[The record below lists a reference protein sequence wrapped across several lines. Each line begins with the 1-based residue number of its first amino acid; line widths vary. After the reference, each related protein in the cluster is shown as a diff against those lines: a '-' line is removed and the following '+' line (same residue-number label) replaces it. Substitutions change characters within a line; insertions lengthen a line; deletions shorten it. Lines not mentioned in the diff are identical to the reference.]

1 MTSQAQNTYTQP
13 LPLPPPPPSLS
24 VSSQQLQPP
33 QLQQQPP
40 SSQGATDPLSDS
52 LVDGLPSYFTL
63 NYAQQAALF
72 LANAAAAAAA
82 SASATSV
89 SAYTSPDVISSARA
103 NVAIQKTHTNHM
115 TVGSSSN
122 SQDSFLNNNRCG
134 VVSPQSKHSSLQPP
148 ITPGKQNQRGLSTGK
163 STATTSAGATGTVG
177 DKSNISG
184 VQRTETATALLT
196 NLFGVGD
203 GRLKDPS
210 QTFNSTPTLRHV
222 DIPLLDTSSGGKSDG
237 DGLRLTPTSLG
248 TKRAPD
254 TSNSIPLDTG
264 SNCLNEAILANQLLQ
279 SLSGAQM
286 SYQRQVQQQHQQQQ
300 QQQQQQQTA
309 LLLAGL
315 AGFPT
320 NYLDSLMV
328 ASGSSNRTGQ
338 PVGSVS
344 AASPIPRNDQTSAN
358 NSTATNLA
366 YAQAMMMA
374 MAAACGGLKPSPG
387 IPGALNYD
395 MLPFGP
401 FGSPGNNSSL
411 PPAMGTP
418 QPGMNMVNSPGEP
431 AESFSDVLTFLSQC
445 LNNSKNIP
453 DRPMSNNSI
462 ATRPSSMEHK
472 SFPSSPTMQRRPG
485 RAGSTSRTRLPGNTQ
500 NSSWEPHAVPPPT
513 RHRGRGRPPKSAV
526 SLYQSQIKQQHQQN
540 QNQNHQQL
548 QQQQSHLLSG
558 SKFQEDSE
566 AFPMSVDSTIG
577 PNYGGS
583 RRPSSTT
590 STSDCSID
598 ETIEE
603 VLRHL
608 AACDHDPAI
617 VASRYASSSLGMA
630 LSRKR
635 RKEFTF
641 PPPPAPST
649 PVSCKSDSGPY
660 RSEPGELYTH
670 CASKRLR
677 SGPSAESGL
686 RLPLALGWR
695 RETLVK
701 GIGPGGILGEVIYVS
716 PCGRRLWNLDSVR
729 EYLKTNNMNML
740 SVDDFSF
747 KSYLRLGDYYECSR
761 TSQVPQ
767 SYVKM
772 SEAALNALTSAGL
785 SEIGPESK
793 ATPSSSR
800 WSSSAAYYDCPRV
813 EKDIH
818 SAVDLLAS
826 PSTTSH
832 VSNTTTTPTSLVT
845 MQPPLAHMHNSTT
858 NLITPSITTTTTTAI
873 GAVNV
878 PTSDLVSFSV
888 PGALYTNPADRS
900 YSAYPSNCT
909 VNGGD
914 QQIAPPVAHTAAK
927 DLSNKLS
934 IPQTVTSLEPH
945 GPYYP
950 HPGLCPYI
958 PSTPWSTNLN
968 PSVAG
973 ADSQWATMNRSVGLI
988 SSPTFTLGTPGLSSL
1003 NPVVRIKEQFDQEL
1017 KKPVNDL
1024 QLLNLRPLPEL
1035 ESIPDNRLSNKAFTD
1050 CLVVLEFLHA
1060 FTEILCI
1067 DSETIPTMGVLQ
1079 AGLLDHEPTCQRAV
1093 LHLLIELLKF
1103 AILDPGLP
1111 SSRLVTQLLGQRF
1124 SELEV
1129 NEFTVTGL
1137 LRVFLIGRNGFED
1150 DMSDWLRPPTH
1161 FTDLSADQQA
1171 ALLAFVC
1178 DELVGSSRLISTE
1191 VDRTI
1196 ELQAALKRE
1205 KWILESK
1212 IRRLRFLM
1220 LRKFGVCGPNES
1232 GDNYPHLVQSQKFA
1246 SPTATN
1252 VDHSES
1258 VAGNR
1263 SIDDPT
1269 AAHLVDDISH
1279 SPMGVIEDVETD
1291 SLRPAV
1297 ETRISPETETM
1308 SARNGI
1314 GPAVS
1319 KSTTDS
1325 VTSNNDCTVAS
1336 TSNHVGNGTP
1346 NSTKKTLTV
1355 TQLSGSAAP
1364 NASATATAAVSAAAM
1379 ASAFLSGDEEEV
1391 EDVAQLE
1398 ARIETLNQVVE
1409 YKQRA
1414 IEECSYRLSGLF
1426 LGQDRFYRRYYIFG
1440 HLGGIYI
1447 QGHAVKQKP
1456 SSSVS
1461 PDLSAPDERDEQN
1474 VDSVNAEDDSLR
1486 EDNEED
1492 HNQLSPR
1499 DSNKTQDGSIDFLN
1513 DYQLDDDDDARLGFD
1528 PDQIVA
1534 LIRTH
1539 HELADSRRYKINLP
1553 SSSVHGSSS
1562 GHSQH
1567 HGQAFQSQITS
1578 PGLAQQ
1584 YNTQKPTDSFT
1595 TVAMDLPSDSALS
1608 PKAANSLN
1616 PANSS
1621 APVTSE
1627 CSTEKPLPSCSK
1639 ALLKNVDI
1647 VTHDVAAS
1655 PVVTTETLDL
1665 QLEES
1670 HSKPI
1675 SQSLQNPVRSC
1686 ALVRFVSEMDG
1697 EDLREFS
1704 SLNSRLSPSVDITNE
1719 AELPTSMTAVGVE
1732 KFVDETIESSTGAN
1746 AEGTNASDQK
1756 REGDSNEATELSSC
1770 QSSHLEVASKQLYQK
1785 SDEEEPLLTSELKPV
1800 VNGSSKIECDSKLLV
1815 GSNSV
1820 EKQEDS
1826 FVAARGT
1833 VMDSSRT
1840 ELCWKCEDFVDT
1852 VHGDAINLKVETNT
1866 ISAGSSHRADPT
1878 ADGLVNS
1885 KKVTGVSVQPLDL
1898 STKSVP
1904 DLPEVVLQLKSSS
1917 IPETPEASYAFITS
1931 LGLDDV
1937 ALTTAAL
1944 LFMTHTSIIPATVA
1958 CSETLFEP
1966 WKSIIAHYKS
1976 ILIWALMEELRT
1988 DGVSDP
1994 AAADVNGDVSRSG
2007 GFSTLRDAM
2016 LLLKKSFAGDS
2027 KPNSPSVNSDLLEGF
2042 SRPVSDSE
2050 VADLVCQELQSRRI
2064 QSKQSQTTAVQAV
2077 TGLQVGDKPKPVT
2090 GWYRLVSPVKLH
2102 ELIHALASRGLRE
2115 RNLAKALKRLGEL
2128 VEPSLKVATD
2138 VVFEFDTPITDPAYG
2153 CMPPFLRVRS
2163 RRGKGR
2169 GGSGGNVTAN
2179 SSCACLIAHSQSHSM
2194 GMPRSETQP
2203 CLNESASCGSLR
2215 HLDGVDCIGHSG
2227 CPSPNHFP
2235 WTTEDNNTGLSA
2247 TGGGS
2252 SGSANANN
2260 SDGVTI
2266 LESRLRRRP
2275 NHGTTRPD
2283 VSHPLSLQSANNR
2296 IEKRSVLSPG
2306 SRNGD
2311 PHSNGRTLA
2320 ELLGNNDSSFLAECS
2335 FLEEVESLEDRVL
2348 SASLQVKGWQAPW
2361 KVLDD
2366 ETIHL
2371 IPRTTPKRSRF
2382 EHWPLDLARN
2392 RLLGLESHLER
2403 RYLLPP
2409 LNSEVHLDVV
2419 PEPDVTAGCLLSSI
2433 VAGAGSGASTGENSR
2448 SAVCDNMTETET
2460 ESESGTGGPGSE
2472 GTGSKE
2478 HGEAVHHPQIRRV
2491 VSKRPVLTAGSAES
2505 NLFGVGSIYSP
2516 LSSYGSDLQDAS
2528 TYLFGTFSTENL
2540 PPGLVDWRHR
2550 LHRAMDIDTMRS
2562 CMDQLIQAIAWD
2574 KSIMKVLC
2582 QICRRDNN
2590 EAQLLLCDGCD
2601 HGYHT
2606 YCFRPPLV
2614 DIPAG
2619 DWFCYDCVSKATSKS
2634 HCFVCGGTQTNG
2646 PSACWST
2653 AGVSSVS
2660 GNGNSGNGTTTTI
2673 NPTAA
2678 ATSTNSIGDTARL
2691 VTCEQCARAVHGCCA
2706 RPPMTR
2712 IPRRWICPTCTVST
2726 GRAKPKSALST
2737 ISTTATSEKQQNA
2750 PVKNNRPT
2758 DHDSEASLESHSTQ
2772 HSKEAKRPRSD
2783 NSKSKT
2789 PSGNQPNVQT
2799 LNKSVLKSKSTTTL
2813 SGIAGSD
2820 PSTTGSSC
2828 SKSKTSA
2835 GSKLC
2840 PKSRSFGAGLF
2851 LSKMKKNKKKKQR
2864 KIKEQSCSK
2873 TQQQSLIHEH
2883 QRNPLKKFK
2892 LGTKLSVTCGT
2903 ASKKHTAKLADLA
2916 YAYPGNDSNESKGGS
2931 RSIFPELPGP
2941 GMPSSSSTGDSA
2953 VLPRSQSEGM
2963 FPDDVLLDSNSS
2975 SRDSSQMNEI
2985 GTGKDG
2991 ALESKEC
2998 MSSQELIWCRMA
3010 TEDLINHEA
3019 SWAFRKPVNVKQVPF
3034 YRKVIKHPMDL
3045 STIQRK
3051 ARDAGSYSSFNEWLS
3066 DVRLIFNNCEIFN
3079 EDDSDVGRA
3088 GHTMRAYFEAHWARM
3103 PEPLPGTAGKSHESP
3118 EQRELI
3124 SSASI
3129 RTALSPTVSSDSE
3142 TETPSTEANFNLP
3155 PTNQK
3160 SSLTAEIELADR
3172 SQLLAGSHLASSP
3185 VRSVESADSRSS
3197 GFSGFDQNEY
3207 MIGLQLDDELGPP
3220 VTQSD
3225 GDQVDT
3231 AIHHRARSTPP
3242 TVASEVCD
3250 PTTNNAPLFK

>member
-40 SSQGATDPLSDS
+40 SSQGATDVLSDS

-72 LANAAAAAAA
+72 LANAAAAAAV
-82 SASATSV
+82 SASAASV

-103 NVAIQKTHTNHM
+103 NVANQKTNTNHM

-148 ITPGKQNQRGLSTGK
+148 LTPGKQNQRGLSTGK

-177 DKSNISG
+177 DKSNISH
-184 VQRTETATALLT
+184 VQRTETATAVMT

-222 DIPLLDTSSGGKSDG
+222 DIPLLDASSGGKSDG
-237 DGLRLTPTSLG
+237 DSLRLTPTSLG
-248 TKRAPD
+248 TKRASD
-254 TSNSIPLDTG
+254 TSNSISLDTG

-300 QQQQQQQTA
+300 QQQQQAA

-328 ASGSSNRTGQ
+328 TSGSSNRTGQ

-344 AASPIPRNDQTSAN
+344 TASPSPRNDQTSAN

-387 IPGALNYD
+387 LPGALNYD

-418 QPGMNMVNSPGEP
+418 QPGMNMVNGPGEP

-453 DRPMSNNSI
+453 DRPVCNNSI

-729 EYLKTNNMNML
+729 E
-740 SVDDFSF
+740 
-747 KSYLRLGDYYECSR
+747 
-761 TSQVPQ
+761 

-832 VSNTTTTPTSLVT
+832 VSNTTTPSTSLVT

-858 NLITPSITTTTTTAI
+858 NLITPSITTTTTAAI

-878 PTSDLVSFSV
+878 PTSDLVSFPV

-958 PSTPWSTNLN
+958 PSNPWSTNLN

-988 SSPTFTLGTPGLSSL
+988 SSSTFTLGTPGLSSL
-1003 NPVVRIKEQFDQEL
+1003 NPVVERDCMKNFFIQLAKEQQRLDEEKKAQRQRELMEEREHLLKLRIKEQFDQEL

-1178 DELVGSSRLISTE
+1178 DELVCSSRLISTE

-1232 GDNYPHLVQSQKFA
+1232 GDNYPHLVQSQKFT

-1263 SIDDPT
+1263 SVDDPT

-1297 ETRISPETETM
+1297 ETRTSPEMETM

-1314 GPAVS
+1314 GTAVS

-1346 NSTKKTLTV
+1346 NSTKKTLAV

-1486 EDNEED
+1486 EDNEEE
-1492 HNQLSPR
+1492 HSHLSPR
-1499 DSNKTQDGSIDFLN
+1499 DSNKTQDGSIDFLS

-1595 TVAMDLPSDSALS
+1595 TVTVELPSDSALS

-1616 PANSS
+1616 PASSS

-1627 CSTEKPLPSCSK
+1627 CSTEKLSPSGSK

-1647 VTHDVAAS
+1647 VTHDAAPS
-1655 PVVTTETLDL
+1655 PVVATETLDL

-1675 SQSLQNPVRSC
+1675 SQSLQSPVRSC

-1719 AELPTSMTAVGVE
+1719 AELSTSMIAVGVE

-1746 AEGTNASDQK
+1746 AEGINASDQK
-1756 REGDSNEATELSSC
+1756 REGDSNEATEPSSC
-1770 QSSHLEVASKQLYQK
+1770 QSSHLEVACRQLSQK

-1820 EKQEDS
+1820 EKQEDG

-1833 VMDSSRT
+1833 IMDSSRT

-1885 KKVTGVSVQPLDL
+1885 KKVTGASVQPLDL

-1917 IPETPEASYAFITS
+1917 TPETPEASYAFITN

-1988 DGVSDP
+1988 DGASHP

-2016 LLLKKSFAGDS
+2016 LLLKKSFVGDS

-2042 SRPVSDSE
+2042 SRPISDSE

-2064 QSKQSQTTAVQAV
+2064 QSKQSQTTAIQAV

-2090 GWYRLVSPVKLH
+2090 GWYRLASPEKLH

-2227 CPSPNHFP
+2227 CLSPNHFP

-2283 VSHPLSLQSANNR
+2283 VSHPLSLQSATNR
-2296 IEKRSVLSPG
+2296 TEKRSVLSPG
-2306 SRNGD
+2306 SRNSD

-2348 SASLQVKGWQAPW
+2348 SASLQVKGWQAPV

-2634 HCFVCGGTQTNG
+2634 HCFVCGGTQANG

-2660 GNGNSGNGTTTTI
+2660 GSGNSGNGTTTTI
-2673 NPTAA
+2673 NPTAT

-2783 NSKSKT
+2783 NLKSKT

-2813 SGIAGSD
+2813 GGIAGSD

-2892 LGTKLSVTCGT
+2892 LGTKLSVICGT

-2931 RSIFPELPGP
+2931 RSIFPELSGP
-2941 GMPSSSSTGDSA
+2941 GMPSSSSI
-2953 VLPRSQSEGM
+2953 GM

-3051 ARDAGSYSSFNEWLS
+3051 ARDAG
-3066 DVRLIFNNCEIFN
+3066 
-3079 EDDSDVGRA
+3079 
-3088 GHTMRAYFEAHWARM
+3088 
-3103 PEPLPGTAGKSHESP
+3103 
-3118 EQRELI
+3118 
-3124 SSASI
+3124 
-3129 RTALSPTVSSDSE
+3129 
-3142 TETPSTEANFNLP
+3142 
-3155 PTNQK
+3155 
-3160 SSLTAEIELADR
+3160 
-3172 SQLLAGSHLASSP
+3172 P
-3185 VRSVESADSRSS
+3185 VRSVESADSHSS

-3207 MIGLQLDDELGPP
+3207 MIGLQLDDELGAP

-3231 AIHHRARSTPP
+3231 DIHHCARSTPSAV
-3242 TVASEVCD
+3242 TSEVCD
-3250 PTTNNAPLFK
+3250 PTTNTAPLLK